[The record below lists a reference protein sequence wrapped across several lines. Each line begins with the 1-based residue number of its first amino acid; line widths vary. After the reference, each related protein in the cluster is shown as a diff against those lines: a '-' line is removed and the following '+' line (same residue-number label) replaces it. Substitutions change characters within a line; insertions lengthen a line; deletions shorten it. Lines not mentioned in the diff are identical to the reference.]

1 MAATRGDARSPAGVP
16 VAFTHEQL
24 AALEEAYAAGVL
36 TVRYGDRS
44 FTYDNLE
51 SLWAAIQRIRRE
63 LMGRRR
69 FRSGTAGYRRFP

>member
-1 MAATRGDARSPAGVP
+1 MTPAPLRGVP

-24 AALEEAYAAGVL
+24 TALEEAYAAGVL

-44 FTYDNLE
+44 FTYDSLE
-51 SLWAAIQRIRRE
+51 ALWSAIQRIRRE
-63 LMGRRR
+63 LLGRRR